1 MEDSNQVRGSNR
13 TRHSKPL
20 SLRKKLALSA
30 FTTVSFFLI
39 LEICLAI
46 VGIRSVVNT
55 DDPFVGFSGY
65 APLMAHSTAEDG
77 TAILTTA
84 ENKRNWFNVQS
95 FPKAKAPR
103 TKRIFCMGGST
114 TYGHP
119 FFDSTSFSGWLRE
132 FLPIHDPSCHW
143 EVINAGGI
151 SYASYRVAALMKELA
166 QYEPDLFIVYSA
178 HNEFLERRTYQDM
191 FERSQLAMFT
201 QGLLSRTRT
210 WSLTKRTLDQI
221 RKSTSNADGTRSK
234 THADILDTEVNEILN
249 HTIGPV
255 DYHRDLTW
263 RANVVSHYENNLRR
277 MVAIARNAGAQIV
290 FVTPASNEK
299 DCSPFKSEHDSQQS
313 QADQDRLH
321 EIIHQAA
328 TDPECAAPRVALRY
342 LQSAVEISPNFAE
355 YHYRIGHLQ
364 LVLQNYSE
372 AKRSFSLALN
382 EDVCPLRAVDE
393 IGQSIDRVGKEL
405 KVPIVDFE
413 EQIRE
418 LCETENGHSI
428 LGEEYF
434 LDHVHPTIDV
444 NRRLAIWIIE
454 TLLERGFVHGPG
466 TDDATMKER
475 YAAIEKKVLG
485 TIDPLTNG
493 YALRNL
499 AKVLHWSG
507 KYFEAESRARD
518 ALKLIADDPE
528 SRFVLAD
535 CLKNTGRTEEAIDE
549 YEELFASGLHYPR
562 ATEAYG
568 RLLATTG
575 RLEQA
580 KGYLL
585 LAIAEDDKNADA
597 YHWLGWVHFQLMEFE
612 FAEESFEHANRIR
625 PNNPETLEYWARSK
639 EAQGRLLPI
648 PEAR

>member
-1 MEDSNQVRGSNR
+1 M
-13 TRHSKPL
+13 PL
-20 SLRKKLALSA
+20 SLRKKLILSA
-30 FTTVSFFLI
+30 FTTVTFFLI
-39 LEICLAI
+39 LEIGLAV
-46 VGIRSVVNT
+46 VGIRPVVST

-77 TAILTTA
+77 TAIMTTA
-84 ENKRNWFNVQS
+84 ENKRNWFNIQS
-95 FPKAKAPR
+95 FPNVKARR

-132 FLPIHDPSCHW
+132 FLPVHDPSCHW

-151 SYASYRVAALMKELA
+151 SYASYRVAALMDELA

-191 FERSQLAMFT
+191 YERSQLTMYT
-201 QGLLSRTRT
+201 QGLLSKTRT
-210 WSLTKRTLDQI
+210 WALTKRTVDYF
-221 RKSTSNADGTRSK
+221 RKSTPNAKGIRST

-255 DYHRDLTW
+255 DYHRDLAW
-263 RANVVSHYENNLRR
+263 RANVVNHYENNLRR
-277 MVAIARNAGAQIV
+277 MVTIARNAGAQIV

-299 DCSPFKSEHDSQQS
+299 DCSPFKSEHDSQLS
-313 QADQDRLH
+313 KADQDRLQQ
-321 EIIHQAA
+321 IIHQAS
-328 TDPECAAPRVALRY
+328 TDPECVDPKVALRY
-342 LQSAVEISPNFAE
+342 LQSALEISPNFAE
-355 YHYRIGHLQ
+355 YHYRIGHVQ
-364 LVLQNYSE
+364 LVLQNYNE
-372 AKRSFSLALN
+372 AQRSFSLALN

-393 IGQSIDRVGKEL
+393 IRQSIDRVGKEL

-413 EQIRE
+413 QQIRG
-418 LCETENGHSI
+418 LCKMENGHSI

-454 TLLERGFVHGPG
+454 TLLTEGLVRGR
-466 TDDATMKER
+466 DASDAMVEER
-475 YAAIEKKVLG
+475 YAAIEQKVLG
-485 TIDPLTNG
+485 TIDPVTNG
-493 YALRNL
+493 CALRNL

-535 CLKNTGRTEEAIDE
+535 CLKNTGRMEEAVDE
-549 YEELFASGLHYPR
+549 YEELFANGLSYPR
-562 ATEAYG
+562 AAEAYG
-568 RLLATTG
+568 RVLATMD

-597 YHWLGWVHFQLMEFE
+597 YHWLGWVHFQLMEFD
-612 FAEESFEHANRIR
+612 FAVESFEHANRIR
-625 PNNPETLEYWARSK
+625 PNNPETIEYLARSK
-639 EAQGRLLPI
+639 EGRGRSLLT
-648 PEAR
+648 PEAK

>member
-1 MEDSNQVRGSNR
+1 LADRNHVSVSNR
-13 TRHSKPL
+13 KRRSVQL
-20 SLRKKLALSA
+20 SLIKKLTLSA

-39 LEICLAI
+39 LEIGLAV
-46 VGIRSVVNT
+46 VGIRPVVNT

-84 ENKRNWFNVQS
+84 ENKRNWFNIQS
-95 FPKAKAPR
+95 FPKVKAPR

-132 FLPIHDPSCHW
+132 YLPVHDPSCHW

-151 SYASYRVAALMKELA
+151 SYASYRVATLMEELA

-178 HNEFLERRTYQDM
+178 HNEFLERRTYQDL
-191 FERSQLAMFT
+191 FERSQLTMFI
-201 QGLLSRTRT
+201 QGLLSKTRT
-210 WSLTKRTLDQI
+210 WAFTKRTFDQI
-221 RKSTSNADGTRSK
+221 RKSTSNAEGTRSK

-263 RANVVSHYENNLRR
+263 RANVVNHYENNLRR
-277 MVAIARNAGAQIV
+277 MVAIARNAGAEIV

-299 DCSPFKSEHDSQQS
+299 DCSPFKSEHHAQLSKS
-313 QADQDRLH
+313 DQDRLQA
-321 EIIHQAA
+321 IIHQAS
-328 TDPECAAPRVALRY
+328 TDPECSDPKVALRY
-342 LQSAVEISPNFAE
+342 LQEAVAISPNFSE

-364 LVLQNYSE
+364 LVLQNFSE
-372 AKRSFSLALN
+372 AQRSFSIALN

-393 IGQSIDRVGKEL
+393 IRQSIDRVGKEL
-405 KVPIVDFE
+405 KAPVVDFE
-413 EQIRE
+413 QQIRG
-418 LCETENGHSI
+418 LCEMENGHSI

-454 TLLERGFVHGPG
+454 TLLELGFVHGRG
-466 TDDATMKER
+466 TDDATSKER
-475 YAAIEKKVLG
+475 FAAIEPKVLG
-485 TIDPLTNG
+485 TIDPVTNG

-507 KYFEAESRARD
+507 KFHEAESRARD

-535 CLKNTGRTEEAIDE
+535 CLKNTGRLEEAADE
-549 YEELFASGLHYPR
+549 YEELFAGGLTYPR
-562 ATEAYG
+562 AAEAYG
-568 RLLATTG
+568 RLLATIG

-585 LAIAEDDKNADA
+585 LAIAEDNKNADA
-597 YHWLGWVHFQLMEFE
+597 YHWLGWVHFQLREFD
-612 FAEESFEHANRIR
+612 FAVESFEHANRIR
-625 PNNPETLEYWARSK
+625 PNNQETIEYWTRSK
-639 EAQGRLLPI
+639 EARERSLPT